1 MTSSENW
8 VKDRIEELI
17 TLLTQ
22 YAQEYYVADQP
33 SVPDAE
39 YDRLFNEL
47 LALEKSYPAL
57 RRRDSPTQ
65 RVGARPLDAFKKVI
79 HQVPMLSLN
88 NVFPVINE
96 IDGSYNFQELKA
108 FDERIRKS
116 LHQPSIDYISEPKFD
131 GLAVSLHYKSGILV
145 LAATRGDGTVGED
158 ITQNIRTIEDIPLR
172 LNTDAPPDFIEI
184 RGEVVMF
191 KKDFHAYN
199 LQQEKLGKKI
209 MANPRNAAAGSLRQ
223 LDPNIT
229 AQRRLHFFSYGLASI
244 KGDKHF
250 QTYHEEIDYLANL
263 GIPIPQAPLLCIC
276 HGVEALIAH
285 YRLLAQQRESLPFE
299 IDGAVAKINDLS
311 SQKKLGF
318 IARAPRF
325 AIAHKFP
332 PQEALSVVKAIEV
345 QVGRTGAITPVARL
359 QPVFVGGVTVTN
371 ATLHNEEDVLRK
383 DIRVGDT
390 VVVFRAGDVIPQVE
404 RPILE
409 RRPMCEQHG
418 NKSPCYP
425 PFELPS
431 NCPICNSPI
440 IKISGETVAR
450 CSGYLICPAQRAQA
464 FIHFISKRAMNIMEL
479 GEKTIEKMV
488 QLHYLHDFADLYQLN
503 RQDFIY
509 LKLELLLEEGLDNW
523 LDKWPA
529 HAVALWKEMRMQR
542 YHHLKNSSL
551 SKYQQIVRLL
561 TQTTPEKKTKW
572 TLLTKKINNLLRYLT
587 SASHHQ
593 KIAIQWADKII
604 AGIENSKSPQL
615 SHFIYALGIRH
626 VGEKTATLL
635 ADYLGS
641 LERIITAPAALLRC
655 IPNIGEVVAVS
666 IVDYFAHKH
675 NQQQI
680 DRLLEMRIQV
690 PSVPLHT
697 ERSQVFAPT
706 NWKRFVT
713 EAAQHQIIGS
723 DNTNQH
729 LLAHLEMIPSAARDN
744 SWQLIKQLAT
754 FGASLEEAS
763 HDFLLT
769 QYNEFNNKR
778 FVFTG
783 NLQHYTREEA
793 GRLVKNLGA
802 KVSDSI
808 SAKTDVLVVGENSGS
823 KLKKAQQL
831 GITIWSEHIFD
842 NKLSTINKKENT

>member
-1 MTSSENW
+1 MASSENW
-8 VKDRIEELI
+8 VKDRIEKLI

-22 YAQEYYVADQP
+22 YAQEYYVEDQP

-47 LALEKSYPAL
+47 LDLEKKHPEL
-57 RRRDSPTQ
+57 RRQDSPTQ
-65 RVGARPLDAFKKVI
+65 RVGAPALEAFKKVT
-79 HQVPMLSLN
+79 HQVPMLSLSN
-88 NVFPVINE
+88 AFPVINE
-96 IDGSYNFQELKA
+96 IDGSYDFQELKA

-131 GLAVSLHYKSGILV
+131 GLAVSLHYKSGVLV
-145 LAATRGDGTVGED
+145 LAATRGDGAIGED

-172 LNTDAPPDFIEI
+172 LHTDVPPDFIEI

-191 KKDFHAYN
+191 KKDFRAYN
-199 LQQEKLGKKI
+199 LQQERLGKKI

-229 AQRRLHFFSYGLASI
+229 AQRQLHFFSYGLASLT
-244 KGDKHF
+244 GDKRF
-250 QTYHEEIDYLANL
+250 QTYLEEMSYLADL
-263 GIPIPQAPLLCIC
+263 GIPIPKAPLLRIC

-285 YRLLAQQRESLPFE
+285 YQLLAQQRESLPFE
-299 IDGAVAKINDLS
+299 IDGAVAKVNDLS
-311 SQKKLGF
+311 SQEELGF

-371 ATLHNEEDVLRK
+371 ATLHNEEDILRK

-404 RPILE
+404 KPILE

-418 NKSPCYP
+418 KKSPCYP
-425 PFELPS
+425 PFQLPS
-431 NCPICNSPI
+431 NCPICSSPI
-440 IKISGETVAR
+440 VKIPGETVAR
-450 CSGYLICPAQRAQA
+450 CSGYLICPAQRVQA
-464 FIHFISKRAMNIMEL
+464 FVHFVSKRAMNIVEL

-488 QLHYLHDFADLYQLN
+488 QLHYLYNFVDLYQLN

-523 LDKWPA
+523 PDNWPT
-529 HAVALWKEMRMQR
+529 HAVTLWKEMRMQR

-551 SKYQQIVRLL
+551 SKYQQIVYLL
-561 TQTTPEKKTKW
+561 MQTISEKETKW
-572 TLLTKKINNLLRYLT
+572 TLLIKKINNLLHYLT
-587 SASHHQ
+587 SANHYQ
-593 KIAIQWADKII
+593 KVAVQWADKII

-615 SHFIYALGIRH
+615 SHFVYALGIRH
-626 VGEKTATLL
+626 VGEKTAALL

-641 LERIITAPAALLRC
+641 LGRIMTAPVALLRC
-655 IPNIGEVVAVS
+655 IPDIGEVVAAS
-666 IVDYFAHKH
+666 IVDYFAHEH
-675 NQQQI
+675 NKQQI
-680 DRLLEMRIQV
+680 DRLLEMGIQV
-690 PSVPLHT
+690 PSVPLYA
-697 ERSQVFAPT
+697 ERSQVFSPI

-713 EAAQHQIIGS
+713 EIPQNQTAEG
-723 DNTNQH
+723 DDTNQH
-729 LLAHLEMIPSAARDN
+729 LLAHLEMISSAARDA

-754 FGASLEEAS
+754 FGASLEAAS

-769 QYNEFNNKR
+769 QYREFNNKR

-783 NLQHYTREEA
+783 SLQHYTRDEA
-793 GRLVKNLGA
+793 SRLVENLGA

-831 GITIWSEHIFD
+831 GVTIWSEHMFN

>member
-1 MTSSENW
+1 MASSENW
-8 VKDRIEELI
+8 VKDRIGKLI

-22 YAQEYYVADQP
+22 YAQEYYVKDQP

-47 LALEKSYPAL
+47 LDLEKKHPAL
-57 RRRDSPTQ
+57 RRQDSPTQ
-65 RVGARPLDAFKKVI
+65 RVGAPALESFKKVM
-79 HQVPMLSLN
+79 HQVPMLSLSN
-88 NVFPVINE
+88 AFPGVNE
-96 IDGSYNFQELKA
+96 IDGSYDFQELKA

-116 LHQPSIDYISEPKFD
+116 LHQPSVAYVSEPKFD
-131 GLAVSLHYKSGILV
+131 GLAVTLHYKSGILV
-145 LAATRGDGTVGED
+145 LAATRGDGTIGED

-172 LNTDAPPDFIEI
+172 LNTDTPPDFIEI

-191 KKDFHAYN
+191 KKDFYAYN

-209 MANPRNAAAGSLRQ
+209 MVNPRNAAAGSLRQ

-244 KGDKHF
+244 KGKKRF
-250 QTYHEEIDYLANL
+250 QTYLEEMSYLADL
-263 GIPIPQAPLLCIC
+263 GIPTPQAPLLRIC

-285 YRLLAQQRESLPFE
+285 YQLLAQQRESLPFE
-299 IDGAVAKINDLS
+299 IDGSVAKVNDLS
-311 SQKKLGF
+311 SQKELGF

-332 PQEALSVVKAIEV
+332 PQEELSVVKAIEV
-345 QVGRTGAITPVARL
+345 QVGRTGAVTPVARL

-404 RPILE
+404 KPILE
-409 RRPMCEQHG
+409 RRPMYEQHG
-418 NKSPCYP
+418 KKIPCYP
-425 PFELPS
+425 PFQLPS

-440 IKISGETVAR
+440 MKIPGETVAR
-450 CSGYLICPAQRAQA
+450 CSGYLVCPAQRAQA
-464 FIHFISKRAMNIMEL
+464 FVHFVSKRAMNIVEL

-488 QLHYLHDFADLYQLN
+488 QLHYLCNFADLYQLN
-503 RQDFIY
+503 REDLIY
-509 LKLELLLEEGLDNW
+509 LKLELLLEESLDNW
-523 LDKWPA
+523 PNNWPA
-529 HAVALWKEMRMQR
+529 HAVTLWKEMRMQW

-561 TQTTPEKKTKW
+561 TQTISKEDTKW
-572 TLLTKKINNLLRYLT
+572 ALLIKKINHLLHYL
-587 SASHHQ
+587 AAANHPQ
-593 KIAIQWADKII
+593 KVAVQWADKII
-604 AGIENSKSPQL
+604 AGIKNSKSPQL
-615 SHFIYALGIRH
+615 SHFIYSLGIRH
-626 VGEKTATLL
+626 VGEKTAVLL

-641 LERIITAPAALLRC
+641 LERIMTAPAAFMRC
-655 IPNIGEVVAVS
+655 IPNIGEVVAAS
-666 IVDYFAHKH
+666 IVDYFAHAH

-680 DRLLEMRIQV
+680 KRLLEKGIQV
-690 PSVPLHT
+690 ASVPLYT
-697 ERSQVFAPT
+697 KRSQVFSPT

-713 EAAQHQIIGS
+713 ETSQNLAAECDDS
-723 DNTNQH
+723 NQH
-729 LLAHLEMIPSAARDN
+729 LLAHLEMIPSASQDA

-754 FGASLEEAS
+754 FGASLEAAS
-763 HDFLLT
+763 HDCSLA
-769 QYNEFNNKR
+769 QYREFSNKR

-783 NLQHYTREEA
+783 SLQHYTREEA
-793 GRLVKNLGA
+793 SRLVKQLGA
-802 KVSDSI
+802 KVSNSI

-823 KLKKAQQL
+823 KLEKAQRL
-831 GITIWSEHIFD
+831 GVTIWLEHIFD